1 MRKAKP
7 KKRILLPDPKFG
19 DVSVTRFVNNLM
31 LDGKKSIAY
40 TIFYDALDLVGK
52 KMKDADKSPLEIWKQ
67 ALENITPQVE
77 VKSKRIGGA
86 TFQVP
91 MEVRPERRQTL
102 GLRWISTYSRAR
114 NERTMKERLANEI
127 LDAMNGQGGACK
139 KRDDTHRMAE
149 ANRAFAHYKW

>member
-7 KKRILLPDPKFG
+7 KKRILLPDPKFS
-19 DVSVTRFVNNLM
+19 DVAVTRFVNNLM

-127 LDAMNGQGGACK
+127 LDALNNQGGACK
-139 KRDDTHRMAE
+139 KRDDTHKMAE
-149 ANRAFAHYKW
+149 ANKAFAHYKW